1 MSAETIKEEPK
12 TSAVQSLLI
21 RSGYFCPDFYTQKYA
36 DVVAAKINP
45 LQHYL
50 TYGWLENRQP
60 SEKFDPDFYRSTY
73 KDTPNDTNPLMVF
86 FKDGILDGRVG
97 NLADLNAA
105 DISKPRSAITNFYH
119 AVHFHKQRQ
128 WHHAEQWIAN
138 AISKDAENLEYLSLH
153 ADVLRKQAKWW
164 QRLDTLQQLTVLD
177 PENPSYYVELAETQ
191 EMMKSHTE
199 AAKSYKKAL
208 TYLPTDANLHY
219 RLGYVLETRGHDDRI
234 HLAGSTKHYELAI
247 SLDNK
252 FDSALYGIGTFH
264 QSCGRWTAAI
274 SAFKKTL
281 KKNYDNAK
289 LHYRLAMAYDRTY
302 QWELAEKSYRN
313 AIALDSS
320 DTYWHYRL
328 GFVCERQHKYSS
340 AAEAYGY
347 AASARRDH
355 SVYWHYRCA
364 YALEKSGRIE
374 DACKEYIKTLKKDS
388 TASLA
393 RKVLDQATHAAPLGS
408 TSKTNVPQSYK
419 ASFEKA
425 KLKSSAAISL
435 ELDASDCGTW
445 WKVAQNYIADHNYID
460 AIGHVRQ
467 AIARNDSH
475 VPAWHY
481 MLGCLLV
488 KEGRLS
494 EACSAF
500 RNIRIIQAPYGAP
513 ENPLQDDKN
522 FNKSAVYTEYFER
535 ETLDQR
541 MVLLESFHGASISC
555 NPYAIF
561 TKMLES
567 ENFSD
572 FTYIWVINDKNKIPK
587 HIKKL
592 KNVIFVSRESENYL
606 YYLAKSKYLINN
618 NTFPPYFIKKLGQKY
633 LNTWHGTPLKT
644 LGKDIQTSLF
654 EHKNAARN
662 FLQATDIIVPN
673 NHSEKVLIDQH
684 DIRPGLSANILRMG
698 YPRVDLTI
706 NPSPLV
712 LQKLREELGIAKD
725 FKVIFYA
732 PTYRGSSIGNTN
744 SELDEIETAI
754 ELIENSLDGNCVL
767 FFKGHHIFE
776 KSIQEKNPRINF
788 LPSHIDTNQF
798 LALTDILVTDYSSV
812 AIDFIPTGRPIIFY
826 AYDYEQ
832 YRKDRGL
839 YFDLKEFYGV
849 FCTTRESLKSS
860 LNSSINNA
868 KAEDKNNAAQE
879 FCSHDKGKSSQEI
892 IDYFFFEKNISRI
905 CAAPNETINIVAFAG
920 ALIPNGITTSITN
933 LSNALDFEKYSLTLA
948 VDPGSV
954 ANHPE
959 RVQQMKNLH
968 PNVNIIARVGRQ
980 NMTIEEKWLNDYF
993 MREHS
998 LPTPEMNEILQR
1010 CYLRENIRMFGRAN
1024 YDCLVNFD
1032 GYIRF
1037 WALLMA
1043 QKPYPNNQKSIAYLH
1058 NDMVGEWTKRFPNL
1072 ESIFNNY
1079 KAYDVLLS
1087 VSKATNDL
1095 NKQNLQERF
1104 SITPEKF
1111 AYCDNLIDTE
1121 KVLRLAE
1128 EKITTPE
1135 EVSIF
1140 SSGDE
1145 IFINVARL
1153 SVEKGHEDL
1162 ILGFYEAQKIAPNIK
1177 LVIVGDGP
1185 LKHKLQTLISSKGL
1199 SGKVFLLGRKDNPFK
1214 YLKKATCF
1222 VFSSKHEGQGL
1233 AILEAMILGLPVIC
1247 TNFPCAYDVLQSGKL
1262 GRIIGMSA
1270 EDIGAAIVDYTKNGF
1285 EFSKFNNSI
1294 YQAEAINKFYQVIN
1308 N

>member
-1 MSAETIKEEPK
+1 MSAEIVKEES
-12 TSAVQSLLI
+12 TASALQSLLV
-21 RSGYFCPDFYTQKYA
+21 RSGYFCPEFYTRNYV
-36 DVVAAKINP
+36 DVVTAKLDP

-50 TYGWLENRQP
+50 IYGWLENRQP
-60 SEKFDPDFYRSTY
+60 SEKFDPSFYINLY
-73 KDTPNDTNPLMVF
+73 KDTPKDLNPLIVF
-86 FKDGILDGRVG
+86 FKEGILDGRVG
-97 NLADLNAA
+97 NIADLNSA
-105 DISKPRSAITNFYH
+105 DFSKPRSAITNYYH
-119 AVHFHKQRQ
+119 AVHFYEIRQ
-128 WHHAEQWIAN
+128 WHNAEQWITN
-138 AISKDAENLEYLSLH
+138 AIAKDQENLAYLSFH

-164 QRLDTLQQLTVLD
+164 QRIDTLQQLTILD
-177 PENPSYYVELAETQ
+177 PENPSHYVELAETQ
-191 EMMKSHTE
+191 EMMKSHID
-199 AAKSYKKAL
+199 AAKAYKKAL
-208 TYLPTDANLHY
+208 TYLPNEASLHY
-219 RLGYVLETRGHDDRI
+219 RLGYVLENRGHDDRI
-234 HLAGSTKHYELAI
+234 HLAGSAKHYELAI
-247 SLDNK
+247 SLDK
-252 FDSALYGIGTFH
+252 KLDSATYGIGAFH

-281 KKNYDNAK
+281 KKNYDNAN
-289 LHYRLAMAYDRTY
+289 LHYRLGMAYDRTY

-313 AIALDSS
+313 AIALDSN

-328 GFVCERQHKYSS
+328 GFVCERQGKYPS
-340 AAEAYGY
+340 AAEAYAY

-364 YALEKSGRIE
+364 YTLEKSGRIE
-374 DACKEYIKTLKKDS
+374 DACKQYVKTLQKD
-388 TASLA
+388 ANAILG
-393 RKVLDQATHAAPLGS
+393 RKILEQALVTNSSA
-408 TSKTNVPQSYK
+408 TSKGSITQGYK
-419 ASFEKA
+419 ASFEKT
-425 KLKSSAAISL
+425 KLKSSAKISL
-435 ELDASDCGTW
+435 ELDTSQADIW
-445 WKVAQNYIADHNYID
+445 WKVALTYVSEQNYIE
-460 AIGHVRQ
+460 AIPHVRQ
-467 AIARNDSH
+467 AIARNDAH

-481 MLGCLLV
+481 MLGCLLT
-488 KEGRLS
+488 KEGRLN

-513 ENPLQDDKN
+513 ENPLQDDKS
-522 FNKSAVYTEYFER
+522 FNKPAIYTEYFER
-535 ETLDQR
+535 EALDPR

-561 TKMLES
+561 MKMLES
-567 ENFSD
+567 EYFSD
-572 FTYIWVINDKNKIPK
+572 FTYIWVINDKDKIPK
-587 HIKKL
+587 YLKKL
-592 KNVIFVSRESENYL
+592 KNVIFISRESENYL
-606 YYLAKSKYLINN
+606 YYIAKSKYLINN

-673 NHSEKVLIDQH
+673 DHSEKVLIDQH
-684 DIRPGLSANILRMG
+684 DIRPGLNANILKMG
-698 YPRVDLTI
+698 YPRVDLTV
-706 NPSPLV
+706 NPSPAL

-732 PTYRGSSIGNTN
+732 PTYRGSSVAN
-744 SELDEIETAI
+744 SNIELDEIETAI
-754 ELIENSLDGNCVL
+754 ELIENTVDANCVV
-767 FFKGHHIFE
+767 FFKGHHMFE
-776 KSIQEKNPRINF
+776 RCIQEKNPRINF

-798 LALTDILVTDYSSV
+798 LALTDVLITDYSSV

-839 YFDLKEFYGV
+839 YFSLESFYGE
-849 FCTTRESLKSS
+849 FCTTREGLIQALHISVDSTQ
-860 LNSSINNA
+860 A
-868 KAEDKNNAAQE
+868 KNRSHATAEL
-879 FCSHDKGKSSQEI
+879 CPYDKGNSAQEI
-892 IDYFFFEKNISRI
+892 IDYFFFEKNSSRI
-905 CAAPNETINIVAFAG
+905 CVAQNSTINIVAFAG

-933 LSNALDFEKYSLTLA
+933 LSNALDFKKYSLTLA
-948 VDPGSV
+948 VDPSSV

-959 RVQQMKNLH
+959 RVQQMRNLH
-968 PNVNIIARVGRQ
+968 SNVNIIARVGRQ

-993 MREHS
+993 MREHC
-998 LPTPEMNEILQR
+998 LPTLEMREILQR

-1072 ESIFNNY
+1072 ESVFNNY
-1079 KAYDVLLS
+1079 NNYDVLLS
-1087 VSKATNDL
+1087 VSKATNTL
-1095 NKQNLQERF
+1095 NKINLQERF
-1104 SITPEKF
+1104 SISPEKF
-1111 AYCDNLIDTE
+1111 EYCDNLIDAD
-1121 KVLRLAE
+1121 KVIRLAE
-1128 EKITTPE
+1128 EEIMIPE
-1135 EVSIF
+1135 EIKIF
-1140 SSGDE
+1140 SGSGD

-1162 ILGFYEAQKIAPNIK
+1162 ILGFYEAQKMAPDSK

-1185 LKHKLQTLISSKGL
+1185 LKHKLQALISSKGL
-1199 SGKVFLLGRKDNPFK
+1199 GEKVFLLGRKDNPFK

-1262 GRIIGMSA
+1262 GRIVGMA
-1270 EDIGAAIVDYTKNGF
+1270 ADEIGAAIMDYSKNGF
-1285 EFSKFNNSI
+1285 EFSRFDNSI